1 MNEMLQKQES
11 VKQEEI
17 LCLIFLTDI
26 FPWLSVIHKQRKDGF
41 IMKSKTSM
49 MCKGASI
56 AVLVLAAILAFIE
69 NKFVEKLQLV
79 VAGLLIALVFFSIS
93 SVIDKV
99 MKTMRE
105 QKRIYDSIDALSE
118 KINIMLG
125 LDKTTVAI
133 ENLKA
138 ETAPVY
144 ADAKKP
150 LIKSEEDLTWNCPD
164 CDNIELS
171 VNTVCTKCGYDRNEH

>member
-1 MNEMLQKQES
+1 ME
-11 VKQEEI
+11 
-17 LCLIFLTDI
+17 
-26 FPWLSVIHKQRKDGF
+26 
-41 IMKSKTSM
+41 SKTST
-49 MCKGASI
+49 MCKIASGAVV
-56 AVLVLAAILAFIE
+56 VLTAILAFIE
-69 NKFVEKLQLV
+69 NKFVDKLQIV
-79 VAGLLIALVFFSIS
+79 VAGLLIALLFFAIS
-93 SVIDKV
+93 SAIDKV

-138 ETAPVY
+138 ETAPIY
-144 ADAKKP
+144 SDAKNP
-150 LIKSEEDLTWNCPD
+150 IIKSEEDLTWNCPD

-171 VNTVCTKCGYDRNEH
+171 VNTVCSKCGYDRNQH